1 MSFLIVFYDANIKTI
16 NLIYSVFRSFLAK
29 FVKIKN
35 MKTNILGLPVKET
48 EVIVNEL
55 NSLLSNYQVYYQN
68 LRGIHWNIRGKRF
81 FDLHVKFEELYND
94 SQLKVDMIAERVLTL
109 GGTPL
114 HTFEDYIKYN
124 NIVVGKNISN
134 DEKAVQLIVDSLS
147 HLLALEREI
156 LNKSAAVNDEGS
168 NAMMSD
174 FIAEQEKTIWMMMA
188 WLEE

>member
-1 MSFLIVFYDANIKTI
+1 
-16 NLIYSVFRSFLAK
+16 
-29 FVKIKN
+29 

-48 EVIVNEL
+48 EEIVSEL
-55 NSLLSNYQVYYQN
+55 NLLLSNYQVYYQN

-94 SQLKVDMIAERVLTL
+94 SQLKIDMIAERVLTL

-114 HTFEDYIKYN
+114 HTFEDYIKHN
-124 NIVVGKNISN
+124 EIVVGKNISN

-147 HLLALEREI
+147 HLLARERII
-156 LNKSAAVNDEGS
+156 LDKSAAVNDEGS
-168 NAMMSD
+168 NSMMSD
-174 FIAEQEKTIWMMMA
+174 FISEQEKTIWMMQA